1 MRGRCVPHD
10 RHYADILVHL
20 ERDHPE
26 LTGGGRF
33 ARHDDDTPVVIAGS
47 DTAHV
52 KVLDLNRLAE
62 LATAALPYWQGI
74 TSVTLRHDVDH
85 VDMDGVV
92 IEMLMELDPATVLLL
107 VNLASAG
114 VP

>member
-10 RHYADILVHL
+10 RHYADLLAHL

-26 LTGGGRF
+26 LTGGRTF
-33 ARHDDDTPVVIAGS
+33 ARHADDSPVVLAGS

-62 LATAALPYWQGI
+62 LATAALPYWSGVR
-74 TSVTLRHDVDH
+74 SVTIGSTVEGA
-85 VDMDGVV
+85 DMEGTMV
-92 IEMLMELDPATVLLL
+92 ELWMELDPATVLLL